1 MLIFLY
7 INIFGGKAM
16 KRLLKTKDLQTV
28 LYGIVRILK
37 KNDEFSYKSYNKE
50 RKSILLLRSSAL
62 KNEMEVLRFIGK
74 IKKELRETGEI
85 YISINKSVVC
95 RILKNKKNSYIIED
109 YSNKLLEFIIFELI
123 ECSKNIEIEYIRKS
137 RPIPKEIYLYTLKM
151 TYESEHII
159 DTDNLFERYSDIS
172 ESIKLKIEKLLSEG
186 EDCTINISSKLIKN
200 KQYKFSF
207 DVMFN

>member
-1 MLIFLY
+1 
-7 INIFGGKAM
+7 
-16 KRLLKTKDLQTV
+16 
-28 LYGIVRILK
+28 
-37 KNDEFSYKSYNKE
+37 
-50 RKSILLLRSSAL
+50 
-62 KNEMEVLRFIGK
+62 
-74 IKKELRETGEI
+74 
-85 YISINKSVVC
+85 
-95 RILKNKKNSYIIED
+95 
-109 YSNKLLEFIIFELI
+109 
-123 ECSKNIEIEYIRKS
+123 
-137 RPIPKEIYLYTLKM
+137 M